1 MAMAVSVGTDQPWT
15 LVHKKSE
22 GMSIAFPD
30 VCKTP
35 SPGGPVPIP
44 YPNIAKTSEAAE
56 TSTTVKA
63 DGQGIMLKN
72 SSISSSKGDEA
83 GSAGGVVSNV
93 NRGKAMFVNYSFDV
107 KIEGQNVPRKMDPM
121 KQNGSGSFNA
131 MGPALL

>member
-1 MAMAVSVGTDQPWT
+1 MSVTVGVDQPWT
-15 LVHKKSE
+15 LVHKNSS

-35 SPGGPVPIP
+35 SPAGPVPIP
-44 YPNIAKTSEAAE
+44 YPNVAKSSDASD

-63 DGQGIMLKN
+63 DGEGIMLKG
-72 SSISSSKGDEA
+72 SSFSSSTGDEA
-83 GSAGGVVSNV
+83 GSVGGVVSNV

-121 KQNGSGSFNA
+121 KQ
-131 MGPALL
+131 

>member
-1 MAMAVSVGTDQPWT
+1 MSVTVGADQPWT
-15 LVHKKSE
+15 VVHKNSS

-35 SPGGPVPIP
+35 SPAGPVPIP
-44 YPNIAKTSEAAE
+44 YPNVAKSSDASD

-63 DGQGIMLKN
+63 DGEGIMLKGSN
-72 SSISSSKGDEA
+72 FSSSTGDEA
-83 GSAGGVVSNV
+83 GSVGGVVSNV

-107 KIEGQNVPRKMDPM
+107 KVEGQNVPRKMDPM

>member
-1 MAMAVSVGTDQPWT
+1 MSVTVGVDQPWT
-15 LVHKKSE
+15 LVHKNSS

-35 SPGGPVPIP
+35 SPAGPVPIP
-44 YPNIAKTSEAAE
+44 YPNVAKSSDASD

-63 DGQGIMLKN
+63 DGEGIMLKG
-72 SSISSSKGDEA
+72 SSFSSSTGDEA
-83 GSAGGVVSNV
+83 GSVGGVVSNV

>member
-1 MAMAVSVGTDQPWT
+1 MAVDVSVNQPWT
-15 LVHKKSE
+15 VVHKKSD
-22 GMSIAFPD
+22 GMSTAFPD

-44 YPNIAKTSEAAE
+44 YPNIARSADSAD
-56 TSTTVKA
+56 TSTSVEV
-63 DGQGIMLKN
+63 DGQPIMLK
-72 SSISSSKGDEA
+72 SSNFSKSSGDEP

-107 KIEGQNVPRKMDPM
+107 KVEGQNVPRKMDPM